1 MGECLLSQR
10 ELAIGLHI
18 KINKVLHDKE
28 NTKDSSAI

>member
-1 MGECLLSQR
+1 M
-10 ELAIGLHI
+10 LAITERACNWITH